1 MNLKIK
7 IGRWI
12 GRKLIW
18 LESLAQF
25 ERIGMY
31 EKFYR
36 EEFFYNCMRFFA
48 VNHVEGDYLEFG
60 VGGGSSL
67 ILAHKFKHIHG
78 LDMHLYG
85 FDSFEGQ
92 PKPEGID
99 VHPTFPEGL
108 SAVSIEG
115 VVKTLKQSGIDQS
128 EYTLVPGFY
137 NESLTQAK
145 LKELGLKKAALVYLD
160 CALYEASVPVLRF
173 VLPLLQTGTVLSFN
187 NWYTFNGDPER
198 GEQLAVKQF
207 LQQNPEIKLSDYLNF
222 GWDGKSFIVK
232 KD

>member
-1 MNLKIK
+1 
-7 IGRWI
+7 
-12 GRKLIW
+12 
-18 LESLAQF
+18 
-25 ERIGMY
+25 
-31 EKFYR
+31 
-36 EEFFYNCMRFFA
+36 MRFFA
-48 VNHVEGDYLEFG
+48 VNHIEGDYLEFG

-108 SAVSIEG
+108 SAVSIED
-115 VVKTLKQSGIDQS
+115 VVKILKESGIINQN
-128 EYTLVPGFY
+128 TLLCQASTM
-137 NESLTQAK
+137 NLLHQAK
-145 LKELGLKKAALVYLD
+145 LKELGIKKAALVYLD
-160 CALYEASVPVLRF
+160 CALYESSVPVLRF

-198 GEQLAVKQF
+198 GEQLALKQF
-207 LQQNPEIKLSDYLNF
+207 LQQNPEIRLNDYLNF

-232 KD
+232 D